1 VPAAPSVGDT
11 VSPVGE
17 ASASRGESV
26 RHTREAEASPTG
38 DCASPAAYV
47 DIAGVAKT
55 YRRDGRE
62 THALEHIDLAIRAGE
77 FLAIVGP
84 SGCGKSTLLRLVA
97 GLHLPTTGTVR
108 VGGRLVDK
116 PQTDLGIVFQSP
128 VLLDWRTAL
137 DNVLVQVE
145 LRGMDPRAWRERAL
159 GLLAQVGLRDFS
171 DRYPHEL
178 SGGMRQRVA
187 IARALIHDAPLLLM
201 DEPFGALDALTRE
214 QMRLD
219 LEALWLA
226 SRKTVLFITHS
237 IDEAVLLADRV
248 VVMSPRPGRIERI
261 MELRMPR
268 PRGLDA
274 RRLPAFVE
282 ATESITGIFLARGVL
297 HGAAVTTL
305 PGVPS

>member
-1 VPAAPSVGDT
+1 MNLRVVRDEPAPSDDAT
-11 VSPVGE
+11 VRAPRSGE
-17 ASASRGESV
+17 RG
-26 RHTREAEASPTG
+26 
-38 DCASPAAYV
+38 YV
-47 DIAGVAKT
+47 ELAGVAKT
-55 YRRDGRE
+55 YRRGGRE
-62 THALEHIDLAIRAGE
+62 THALEAIDLAIRPGE

-84 SGCGKSTLLRLVA
+84 SGCGKSTLLRIVA
-97 GLHLPTTGTVR
+97 GLHLATSGETR
-108 VGGRLVDK
+108 VAGRIVDR
-116 PQTDLGIVFQSP
+116 PQTELGIVFQSP
-128 VLLDWRTAL
+128 VLLDWRTAI

-145 LRGMDPRAWRERAL
+145 LRGLDPRAYRDRAMR
-159 GLLAQVGLRDFS
+159 LLEQVGLAEFA

-226 SRKTVLFITHS
+226 SKKTVLFITHS

-261 MELRMPR
+261 FTPALPR

-274 RRLPAFVE
+274 RRSREFTDTAE
-282 ATESITGIFLARGVL
+282 AITQIFLARGVL
-297 HGAAVTTL
+297 HGAGRTGGM
-305 PGVPS
+305 P